1 MATNQFNLNQNDS
14 FTDEDLGLG
23 MLSNAGSDNGL
34 DQLSD
39 SESNDGEFGNR
50 EQFNSM
56 NIPKKSVDVDAQSTF
71 SAAESEK
78 SVSSYAGSDLTPEE
92 EIKKKKMLLFKLKRL
107 QKRGYN
113 LSRAY
118 NIDSDLEDIQAE
130 VDTIKREANLEQGT
144 KVAKNMLISISS
156 LLEYAN
162 NRFDPFDIVLDGW
175 SEEINEDVENGEY
188 DEVMEELYDKYYD
201 KVSMSPEMKL
211 LAMVGGSA
219 VKFHLSHTLLK
230 QMVGPA
236 GANNLL
242 KQNPNLKNEIQNAV
256 NKTEMGQQFN
266 NQMNN
271 LHQGNVGG
279 LTARKEMAGP
289 TDVDDILAELENED
303 MNTSMSNNI
312 MQDAQQAQ
320 NGVVTIDF

>member
-1 MATNQFNLNQNDS
+1 MNSLNVNDGFS
-14 FTDEDLGLG
+14 DEELGLG
-23 MLSNAGSDNGL
+23 MMSAAGSGNGL
-34 DQLSD
+34 DQLDSD
-39 SESNDGEFGNR
+39 SEDGDNTFGNAN
-50 EQFNSM
+50 QFNPM
-56 NIPKKSVDVDAQSTF
+56 TVPKRHQEDDAQSTF
-71 SAAESEK
+71 SAAESDN
-78 SVSSYAGSDLTPEE
+78 SVSSYTGSDLTPEE
-92 EIKKKKMLLFKLKRL
+92 EMKKKKNLLFKLKRL

-130 VDTIKREANLEQGT
+130 VDTIKKEANLEQGT

-188 DEVMEELYDKYYD
+188 DEVMEDLYDKYYD
-201 KVSMSPEMKL
+201 KVSMTPEMKL

-256 NKTEMGQQFN
+256 NKTEMGQQFQ

-271 LHQGNVGG
+271 LHKGQVGG
-279 LTARKEMAGP
+279 LTQVKEMTGP
-289 TDVDDILAELENED
+289 TDVDDILAEMLDED
-303 MNTSMSNNI
+303 MNTSMSNQI
-312 MQDAQQAQ
+312 MQDSTP
-320 NGVVTIDF
+320 GVVTIDF